1 MIQDQYR
8 REMECRLPR
17 KEALEHLYEMT
28 EGGSNMRQIR
38 RLSPWAAAVI
48 AACALLTVTAAAATA
63 PAVWE
68 ALTSHLGRFAPYAQT
83 IQATACTDQGIEV
96 QVLSAL
102 SDDLETRVYLSV
114 RDTTEDRLDG
124 CLRLEGRLSLGERGL
139 PSPDGTPQDQAAS
152 AATSHFTLLSYDPET
167 KTALLSASIHHGVW
181 YGASGQIGQSA
192 RLTLTGLTTQG
203 WSLHSSIIGT
213 AIPAETLESL
223 PAEAGSQ
230 VLLTPSD
237 IIGLGY
243 TDAILP
249 QERLVLAPEQNPMA
263 LPGTEDM
270 WVSSIGFAGDGC
282 LHLRLGL
289 SEGVQPESFFTGDV
303 YLPKG
308 DSDDRWYTSHVLLL
322 PDGVDILFP
331 LIKSEDLPRLSEG
344 QVRVYGGYTRPG
356 TAIQGS
362 WTASFRLEHHASRPL
377 SWTGELAGRQVTQVR
392 VSPLSVVIYSS
403 DQGGFADTPLVA
415 VKKDGTTVS
424 AQPDIGR
431 YGNTAGASET
441 PVWDTVNTW
450 KFEEPVDVED
460 IASLTLLGE
469 SIPVD

>member
-1 MIQDQYR
+1 M
-8 REMECRLPR
+8 
-17 KEALEHLYEMT
+17 
-28 EGGSNMRQIR
+28 
-38 RLSPWAAAVI
+38 
-48 AACALLTVTAAAATA
+48 
-63 PAVWE
+63 
-68 ALTSHLGRFAPYAQT
+68 
-83 IQATACTDQGIEV
+83 
-96 QVLSAL
+96 
-102 SDDLETRVYLSV
+102 
-114 RDTTEDRLDG
+114 
-124 CLRLEGRLSLGERGL
+124 
-139 PSPDGTPQDQAAS
+139 
-152 AATSHFTLLSYDPET
+152 
-167 KTALLSASIHHGVW
+167 
-181 YGASGQIGQSA
+181 
-192 RLTLTGLTTQG
+192 
-203 WSLHSSIIGT
+203 
-213 AIPAETLESL
+213 
-223 PAEAGSQ
+223 
-230 VLLTPSD
+230 
-237 IIGLGY
+237 
-243 TDAILP
+243 
-249 QERLVLAPEQNPMA
+249 
-263 LPGTEDM
+263 
-270 WVSSIGFAGDGC
+270 
-282 LHLRLGL
+282 GL
-289 SEGVQPESFFTGDV
+289 SEGVQLESFFTGDV

-431 YGNTAGASET
+431 YGNTAGAGET

-469 SIPVD
+469 HIPVS